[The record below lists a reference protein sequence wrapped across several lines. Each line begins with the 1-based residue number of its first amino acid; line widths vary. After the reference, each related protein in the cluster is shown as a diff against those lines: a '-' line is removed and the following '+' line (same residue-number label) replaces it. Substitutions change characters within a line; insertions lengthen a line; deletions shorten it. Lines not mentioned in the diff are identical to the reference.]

1 MRKTM
6 ALFLALSGLLTA
18 GGDVYKRQVFLLTDM
33 DETLPF
39 WMDCILFSIIVGNGE
54 KIK

>member
-18 GGDVYKRQVFLLTDM
+18 GGALAENQYYTVNTPVFDRAEYGVFGS
-33 DETLPF
+33 D
-39 WMDCILFSIIVGNGE
+39 
-54 KIK
+54 

>member
-18 GGDVYKRQVFLLTDM
+18 GGRIGGKSVLHGQHACFDRAEYGVFGSD
-33 DETLPF
+33 
-39 WMDCILFSIIVGNGE
+39 
-54 KIK
+54 